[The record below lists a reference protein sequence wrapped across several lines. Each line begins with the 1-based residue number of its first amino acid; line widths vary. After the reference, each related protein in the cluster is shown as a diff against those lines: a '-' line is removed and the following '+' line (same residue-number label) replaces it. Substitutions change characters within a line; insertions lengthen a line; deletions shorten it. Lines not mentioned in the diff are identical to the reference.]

1 MEKRIERWIVLFLV
15 SILTAIVLCLLFGGE
30 SNAFVSP
37 LKSPIQKPKGLEN
50 CPAGCIENRDAI
62 GYPTCNTWCVMD
74 GDLDVSPEYVSG
86 CVLKE
91 DGLGSLCSGRDDLP
105 TMPKPTEETRS
116 DAYLLD
122 QLWMGRYRMWY
133 SPSEGR
139 IVQVEI
145 R

>member
-1 MEKRIERWIVLFLV
+1 MKKRIERWIVLFLV

-30 SNAFVSP
+30 SRAFVSP

-86 CVLKE
+86 
-91 DGLGSLCSGRDDLP
+91 RDNLP

-133 SPSEGR
+133 SPSAGR